1 MRDLTLIR
9 KNLFRKK
16 LRFTLLF
23 ISIMIAFLLY
33 GMLVSVKTLVET
45 GGDSANDN
53 RMVTTNKV
61 NFTQPL
67 PISYI
72 DKVRAVPG
80 VAVATHANWFGGYYQ
95 DQKNFMVMFA
105 ADPESYLQVYPEI
118 SLPPSEREAFLKDRT
133 SIIAGKQ
140 IAEKFGWKV
149 GQTVPIFSNIYQQK
163 NGKRSWDFK
172 IAGIFTSSKKNNPDS
187 FVVFHYE
194 YFNETTAFEKDMLG
208 YMIFLTK
215 DASLNDSIKEK
226 IDSGF
231 ANSPYATDTV
241 TEQQFSAAF
250 ASQIGNIGLIITIVV
265 SAAFIT
271 ILFIVGNTMVMAVR
285 ERTREIGIMKT
296 LGFPTPRILKLIIG
310 ESLLIALSGGLFGL
324 GLASI
329 FVTLLGKLGLLAG
342 LTIPSSVWTSGLL
355 WMILLGILTAAVPAY
370 NALKLNI
377 VTALG
382 RK

>member
-1 MRDLTLIR
+1 MRDLTLMR

-16 LRFTLLF
+16 LRFSLLF

-67 PISYI
+67 PLSYLA
-72 DKVRAVPG
+72 KVRAVPG
-80 VAVATHANWFGGYYQ
+80 VAVATHANWFGGYFQ
-95 DQKNFMVMFA
+95 DPKNFMVMFA
-105 ADPESYLQVYPEI
+105 AEPESYLQVYPEI
-118 SLPPSEREAFLKDRT
+118 TLSPAERETFIKDRNT
-133 SIIAGKQ
+133 MIVGKQ
-140 IAEKFGWKV
+140 IADKYGWKT

-163 NGKRSWDFK
+163 NGKRSWDLT

-187 FVVFHYE
+187 FILFNYD
-194 YFNETTAFEKDMLG
+194 YFNETTAFRKDMLG
-208 YMIFLTK
+208 YIIFLTK
-215 DASLNDSIKEK
+215 DAGLNDGIKEK
-226 IDSGF
+226 IDSSF

-296 LGFPTPRILKLIIG
+296 LGFPNARILKLIIG
-310 ESLLIALSGGLFGL
+310 ESLLIALSGGIFGL
-324 GLASI
+324 ALASI

-342 LTIPSSVWTSGLL
+342 LTIPNSVWASGLL